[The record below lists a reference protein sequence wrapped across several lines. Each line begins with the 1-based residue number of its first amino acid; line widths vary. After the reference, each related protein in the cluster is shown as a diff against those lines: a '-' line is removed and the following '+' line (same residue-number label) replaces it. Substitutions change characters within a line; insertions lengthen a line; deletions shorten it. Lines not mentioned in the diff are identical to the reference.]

1 MEGGE
6 EDGDLYNF
14 HSSLTA
20 PMKVLCVIS
29 VGRERVDMDRL
40 CRGASPRLACRGP
53 AIENLCH
60 LILRVLIFSA
70 SPKSF
75 PNRGSPLSTSSMSP
89 KDEESPADYN
99 YGGYLQVKLSDLFK
113 DGRYSIVR
121 KLG

>member
-40 CRGASPRLACRGP
+40 CRGASPRLSRTSDREP
-53 AIENLCH
+53 L
-60 LILRVLIFSA
+60 SPD
-70 SPKSF
+70 PKS
-75 PNRGSPLSTSSMSP
+75 P
-89 KDEESPADYN
+89 
-99 YGGYLQVKLSDLFK
+99 YLLRLT
-113 DGRYSIVR
+113 
-121 KLG
+121 